1 MAYTH
6 AGGVRTPSQCP
17 KLLFRNR
24 DTPCN
29 LFCPGISLGLSLN
42 LAMISCIT
50 LCVVLKSPKFTYAQ
64 AQQAC
69 TILGELQTYRS
80 LVEPK

>member
-6 AGGVRTPSQCP
+6 AGGVRTPSQYP
-17 KLLFRNR
+17 ELLLCHR

-50 LCVVLKSPKFTYAQ
+50 FFVLLKFPKLTYAQ
-64 AQQAC
+64 PQQAC

-80 LVEPK
+80 LVEPR